1 MTAYGPA
8 FRQVRHF
15 GAARMLSVKPTRL
28 RLDPPEGLS
37 LPEHIE
43 GAAHV
48 FPCHAPG
55 GEAP

>member
-1 MTAYGPA
+1 
-8 FRQVRHF
+8 
-15 GAARMLSVKPTRL
+15 MLSVKPTRL

-48 FPCHAPG
+48 FACHAPG